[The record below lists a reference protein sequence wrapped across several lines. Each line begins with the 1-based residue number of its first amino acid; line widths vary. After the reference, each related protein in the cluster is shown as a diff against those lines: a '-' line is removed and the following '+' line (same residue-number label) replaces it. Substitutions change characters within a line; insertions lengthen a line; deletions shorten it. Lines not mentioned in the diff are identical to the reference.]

1 MSRQALVDVQ
11 RQDERMAES
20 HDEDPPRN
28 PDAERPRNSSRKEA
42 QRRAEAAAIYRMHR
56 ADKERLRSE
65 AAAAGLT
72 MQQLFELRMFGEAR
86 PVGPYGRPRKLNNAE
101 EKAEELPLA
110 G

>member
-1 MSRQALVDVQ
+1 
-11 RQDERMAES
+11 MAES

-28 PDAERPRNSSRKEA
+28 SDEKPPRNSSARNRSDA
-42 QRRAEAAAIYRMHR
+42 REAAAIYRMHR

-86 PVGPYGRPRKLNNAE
+86 PVGPFGRTRKLNNAE
-101 EKAEELPLA
+101 EKAGELPLA

>member
-1 MSRQALVDVQ
+1 
-11 RQDERMAES
+11 MAES
-20 HDEDPPRN
+20 HDEEPPRN
-28 PDAERPRNSSRKEA
+28 PDKKPPRNSSARNRSEL
-42 QRRAEAAAIYRMHR
+42 REAAAIYRMPR
-56 ADKERLRSE
+56 ADKERLRNE

-86 PVGPYGRPRKLNNAE
+86 PSYGRPRKLNNP

>member
-1 MSRQALVDVQ
+1 MDVQ
-11 RQDERMAES
+11 RQDEHMAES
-20 HDEDPPRN
+20 HDDEPPRN
-28 PDAERPRNSSRKEA
+28 PDEKPPRNSSARNRSEL
-42 QRRAEAAAIYRMHR
+42 REAAAISRMPR
-56 ADKERLRSE
+56 ADKERLRCE

-86 PVGPYGRPRKLNNAE
+86 PVGPFGRTRKLDKAE

>member
-1 MSRQALVDVQ
+1 
-11 RQDERMAES
+11 MAES
-20 HDEDPPRN
+20 YDEDPPRN
-28 PDAERPRNSSRKEA
+28 SDAERPRTSSPRKRSDA
-42 QRRAEAAAIYRMHR
+42 RAAAAIYRMHR
-56 ADKERLRSE
+56 ADKERLRCE

-86 PVGPYGRPRKLNNAE
+86 PSYGRPRKLNNP